1 CSDKTCG
8 DIMIRTYRSALFC
21 AALLFLAASTS
32 YAQEHD
38 HRADS
43 SFAAMQQRGATA
55 MGVDQYTS
63 VHHFDDLADG
73 GRIVLQRD
81 PSDTAGVR
89 TIRDHLQSIATAFS
103 RGDFQIP
110 GFVHDG
116 EVPGAATMAARRGA
130 IQYQYNALPGGGE
143 VRITT

>member
-1 CSDKTCG
+1 
-8 DIMIRTYRSALFC
+8 
-21 AALLFLAASTS
+21 
-32 YAQEHD
+32 
-38 HRADS
+38 
-43 SFAAMQQRGATA
+43 

-73 GRIVLQRD
+73 GRIALQRD

-116 EVPGAATMAARRGA
+116 EVPGTATMAARRGA

-143 VRITT
+143 VRITTGDTKAVAAVHDFLAFQRAEHHAEGDSGR